1 MEKVKEIDG
10 MVGEICMEEILSIK
24 NSNQVMNTDRVGF
37 EEQVILLKQ
46 ERKNLEEQQNFDIEA
61 EKKKGYDDGY
71 SDGHKSGVLDG
82 IQYSKELNEKNVN
95 SINNII
101 LGVEE
106 QLEKKN
112 GELNKIVSIA
122 IGNALKNSYFMNI
135 EIDNNGI
142 SKVVEASL
150 SSLPLYAKN
159 ITINVSKDDYK
170 IIVNSHEAMNVKKDT
185 SLMRGEVRIETD
197 VNVVLI
203 TGDQMANNAS
213 KKLTEELNATK

>member
-24 NSNQVMNTDRVGF
+24 NSNQVMNTDWVGF